1 MATSPTHAASH
12 PPSRTEQLLNRLR
25 MRQVALLLAIDEF
38 HTLHAAAQNLGMT
51 QPAASKMLHELEEAL
66 GEKLFDRVGRG
77 LALNAAGQ
85 AVLNTFRGMRNSMA
99 SLGRELHELRLGSSG
114 KLLVGSITAAAPT
127 YLSAAMIALKEEYP
141 LLSIE
146 LNVDTS
152 DRLIELLR
160 DGRLDV
166 VIGRMPEPTSPAN
179 QDCVFTPI
187 GEEALSVVVACDH
200 PLAQAPKKRRL
211 DFQALLGYPW
221 ILQLQGSPLRE
232 IIEQEFRSHHAAL
245 PPGLVE
251 TSSFLTATDL
261 IAHSRMVAVIPQSVA
276 ERFARHSLLRI
287 LPYTFTH
294 TLTSWGS
301 LVHRDRHI
309 TPVMRRFLGLMH
321 GDAQG

>member
-1 MATSPTHAASH
+1 MATLA
-12 PPSRTEQLLNRLR
+12 SRTEQLLNRLR

-38 HTLHAAAQNLGMT
+38 RTLHAAAQHLGMT

-66 GEKLFDRVGRG
+66 GETLFDRVGRG
-77 LALNAAGQ
+77 LLLNPAGQ
-85 AVLNTFRGMRNSMA
+85 AVLNTFRNLRNSMA
-99 SLGRELHELRLGSSG
+99 ALGRELHELRLGSSG
-114 KLLVGSITAAAPT
+114 RLLVGSITAAAPT
-127 YLSAAMIALKEEYP
+127 YLSAAMIALKDEYP

-146 LNVDTS
+146 LSVDTS

-166 VIGRMPEPTSPAN
+166 VIGRTPEPTSPAN
-179 QDCVFTPI
+179 QDCLFTPI

-200 PLAQAPKKRRL
+200 PLAQAPRKRRME
-211 DFQALLGYPW
+211 FAALLDYPW
-221 ILQLQGSPLRE
+221 ILQLRGSPLRE
-232 IIEQEFRSHHAAL
+232 VIEQEFRSHHAAL

-261 IAHSRMVAVIPQSVA
+261 IAHSRMIAVIPHSVA
-276 ERFARHSLLRI
+276 DRFARHNLLRI

-294 TLTSWGS
+294 TLSSWGS

-309 TPVMRRFLGLMH
+309 NPVMQRFLDLMH
-321 GDAQG
+321 ATRLTPPCI